1 MHDFRR
7 ANNSTSQSTIKK
19 LITASICP
27 SRAGLFVGSLTK
39 RDRTVKTPNLELPN
53 GVDRADW
60 LTARLELLAK
70 EKDLTR
76 RRDALNA
83 ERRRLPMVRIEKDYL
98 FEGPNGKAS
107 LLDLFEGRLQLI
119 IYH

>member
-1 MHDFRR
+1 M
-7 ANNSTSQSTIKK
+7 
-19 LITASICP
+19 
-27 SRAGLFVGSLTK
+27 
-39 RDRTVKTPNLELPN
+39 KTPNLELPN

-107 LLDLFEGRLQLI
+107 LLDIRGAPSAHHLPLRRRDSQLRT
-119 IYH
+119 